1 MAPTGDA
8 FRERLDLL
16 EASGQLTHS
25 VREVTEALL
34 GELNRRFGPL
44 DDDNAGMLVSHLA
57 LSLER
62 LQRGELLEPDPLVQS
77 EAIRYPRELA
87 EAAELARLAER
98 LGAGPLPAGEVS
110 FLAIHLRA
118 LKESKP

>member
-1 MAPTGDA
+1 MVSIADA

-16 EASGQLTHS
+16 QASGQVTQV

-34 GELNRRFGPL
+34 GEVNRCFGPL
-44 DDDNAGMLVSHLA
+44 DDDSAGMLVSHLA

-62 LQRGELLEPDPLVQS
+62 LKRGERLEPDPLVQS
-77 EAIRYPRELA
+77 EATQYPDELA

-118 LKESKP
+118 LKESKS